1 MDGVDRNV
9 AEGQVL
15 VEVLVGADVATTG
28 FEPHLDVQAAAF
40 ADGSHV
46 NVAIEHFD
54 VGVGLDLSAANIPW
68 SIDAQTDGLGSLPHD
83 LEGDLFQVQDDVGGV
98 FHDAGNGTEFVLD
111 AFDANGG
118 DGRAFNR
125 AEQYAA
131 EAIADCGS
139 ETALERLGSEHAVT
153 LGEGFGVG
161 YQTLWFLKAFEHRV
175 LSSPCRI
182 GLLACLRVKRAYQDD
197 YFEYNSTINCSFN

>member
-1 MDGVDRNV
+1 
-9 AEGQVL
+9 
-15 VEVLVGADVATTG
+15 
-28 FEPHLDVQAAAF
+28 
-40 ADGSHV
+40 
-46 NVAIEHFD
+46 
-54 VGVGLDLSAANIPW
+54 
-68 SIDAQTDGLGSLPHD
+68 DAQTDGLGSLPHD

-118 DGRAFNR
+118 EGRDFNR
-125 AEQYAA
+125 DVKELG
-131 EAIADCGS
+131 EASSGCGFDN
-139 ETALERLGSEHAVT
+139 ALGRRGGEDAVT

-175 LSSPCRI
+175 LSSPCRV